1 MYWNILKL
9 IIKYHRN
16 LKWLYC
22 MFVSKSKSKL
32 EEYIQKKN
40 TISFYILLSLTK
52 WCVRKSSFFIKGT
65 DLEHGFWISVSTL
78 LSSWWLWLLFLSICM
93 FLCPLINCHTSY
105 ISRNIPSMSQTS
117 GTTHLKLLKNSNTV
131 KQINDAALQKRGRA
145 SQGSLFSFQLS
156 LKMPLISLRHSVQ
169 HWLCNSTALT

>member
-16 LKWLYC
+16 LN
-22 MFVSKSKSKL
+22 FTSKRKIL
-32 EEYIQKKN
+32 FLFTY
-40 TISFYILLSLTK
+40 FYFQQMK
-52 WCVRKSSFFIKGT
+52 WCVRISSFFIKGT

-78 LSSWWLWLLFLSICM
+78 LSSWWLRLLFLSICM
-93 FLCPLINCHTSY
+93 FLHPLINCHTSY

-117 GTTHLKLLKNSNTV
+117 GTSHLKLLKNSNTV
-131 KQINDAALQKRGRA
+131 KQINDAALHKRGRA

-156 LKMPLISLRHSVQ
+156 LKMPLISQRHSVQ